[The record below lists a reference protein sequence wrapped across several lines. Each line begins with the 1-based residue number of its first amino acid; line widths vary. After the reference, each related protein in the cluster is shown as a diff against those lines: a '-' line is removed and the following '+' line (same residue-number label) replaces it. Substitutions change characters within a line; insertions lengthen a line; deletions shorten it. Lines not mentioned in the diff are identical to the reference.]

1 MTVGNGSDDPER
13 TKRIDALKQQAE
25 EIPGGN
31 GRDDPDRKK
40 RIEELK
46 RLADELTGEEV
57 AGWKS
62 DDLSPEIE
70 EEFLQGVVAY
80 ESAPWTTH
88 YQQLEEA
95 GVELPDPEAMD
106 DEKLTA
112 KLWEVIEALAS
123 IRVFMESTN
132 HLSDRELYTLLWSDV
147 LQEEVKAMVF
157 DEYSAWHI
165 DLIGSGS
172 DEDIHL
178 WMKHYAD
185 DETRR
190 QWVTDWP
197 DYEMPEHEDPPYD
210 RDRHLPGAGD

>member
-1 MTVGNGSDDPER
+1 M
-13 TKRIDALKQQAE
+13 
-25 EIPGGN
+25 
-31 GRDDPDRKK
+31 
-40 RIEELK
+40 
-46 RLADELTGEEV
+46 
-57 AGWKS
+57 
-62 DDLSPEIE
+62 E
-70 EEFLQGVVAY
+70 EEFLENIVAY

-95 GVELPDPEAMD
+95 GIELPAPETMD

-112 KLWEVIEALAS
+112 RLWEVIEALVRM
-123 IRVFMESTN
+123 RVFVDSTN
-132 HLSDRELYTLLWSDV
+132 HLNDRELYALLWSDV
-147 LQEEVKAMVF
+147 LHEEVKAMVF

-185 DETRR
+185 EETRL
-190 QWVTDWP
+190 QWMRDWP

-210 RDRHLPGAGD
+210 RDRLLPGAGY